1 MRSIL
6 SGEICTSAA
15 AAVRPCLVTL
25 LCTLLCAFFS
35 CIFLCCGWRIQL
47 RCFQMTSISSN
58 DPYRPNGPYIRP
70 AFRGSNPFRGQ
81 AVFKVRRYEAL
92 KGHVL
97 RAVDGAGATCSRAL
111 VSVFT
116 LVAGLRV
123 ERPLI
128 RSATD
133 FRARILL
140 VLRLQVLL
148 IARRGSRPGY
158 VQCLLWREGPSSTRS
173 LAPVCPLHL
182 ALRAEDDE
190 HVCHS
195 QRSRREVKSPLSSFA
210 GSPWCVL
217 RAAKASWTHDLEVH
231 STEPSSWPARTAV
244 LEKGCRKGIDQT
256 GRQCS

>member
-1 MRSIL
+1 MI
-6 SGEICTSAA
+6 
-15 AAVRPCLVTL
+15 
-25 LCTLLCAFFS
+25 
-35 CIFLCCGWRIQL
+35 
-47 RCFQMTSISSN
+47 
-58 DPYRPNGPYIRP
+58 
-70 AFRGSNPFRGQ
+70 
-81 AVFKVRRYEAL
+81 
-92 KGHVL
+92 L
-97 RAVDGAGATCSRAL
+97 RAVDGATCSRAL

-195 QRSRREVKSPLSSFA
+195 RRSRREVKSPFSSFA

-256 GRQCS
+256 GRQCVRKRCGKINMPSLLPQSICPQSEAGRSGPCCCAVKLRGSPLSKSGARLLRLLARTV